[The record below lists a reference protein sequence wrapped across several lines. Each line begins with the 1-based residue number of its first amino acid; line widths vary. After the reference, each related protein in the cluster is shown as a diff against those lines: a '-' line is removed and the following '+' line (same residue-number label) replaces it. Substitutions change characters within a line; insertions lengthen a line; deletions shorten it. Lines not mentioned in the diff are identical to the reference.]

1 VRTAR
6 DSGRIDRQTLAFVS
20 IALAILASGADA
32 SCQEG
37 SERAAGER
45 PPSSAEARRLERRAE
60 QLREIRE
67 LEGGGFSQEKL
78 DRYRDRKVAGIVLVA
93 TAPALL
99 VTSLV
104 FSLRA
109 MPGGFY
115 EEYPTTERT
124 DEERRYLIAGWVT
137 FSSSV
142 ACFVVGLPLLINGHR
157 GVKRQR
163 LLQTEGESTQTVE
176 FIGVS
181 FALGAAS
188 GDAVAGMSAR
198 FTF

>member
-6 DSGRIDRQTLAFVS
+6 NSGRLDRPTLAFAS
-20 IALAILASGADA
+20 IALAILASGTDA

-37 SERAAGER
+37 SERAAGAQ

-60 QLREIRE
+60 RLREIRE

-78 DRYRDRKVAGIVLVA
+78 DRYRDRKVAGIVLVV

-99 VTSLV
+99 VTSFV

-109 MPGGFY
+109 MPGSFY
-115 EEYPTTERT
+115 DEFPRTERT
-124 DEERRYLIAGWVT
+124 DEERRYLVAGWVT

-142 ACFVVGLPLLINGHR
+142 SCFVVGLPLLINGAR
-157 GVKRQR
+157 GMKRQR
-163 LLQTEGESTQTVE
+163 LLQAEEETTRIVE
-176 FIGVS
+176 LIGVS

-188 GDAVAGMSAR
+188 GDAVADMSAR

>member
-1 VRTAR
+1 MRTAR
-6 DSGRIDRQTLAFVS
+6 DSGRIDRPALAFAS

-37 SERAAGER
+37 SERAAGAR

-67 LEGGGFSQEKL
+67 LEGGGFSQDKL
-78 DRYRDRKVAGIVLVA
+78 DQYRDRKVAGIVLVVA
-93 TAPALL
+93 APALL

-104 FSLRA
+104 FSLRSQ
-109 MPGGFY
+109 PGSFY
-115 EEYPTTERT
+115 DEYPRTERT

-137 FSSSV
+137 FASSV
-142 ACFVVGLPLLINGHR
+142 ACFVVGLPLLINGTR

-163 LLQTEGESTQTVE
+163 LLQAEGETTHTVE

-181 FALGAAS
+181 FAFGAPS
-188 GDAVAGMSAR
+188 GDAAAGVSAR